1 MGIKQQGGVFGRNPT
16 FNNVEV
22 ENDLTVD
29 GTLTHNGTQ
38 DITGQLNVDNLRLDG
53 NTVSST
59 NTNGNIVLNPD
70 GSGIVDVDA
79 NLETDSLTAT
89 GALEVRNL
97 SNTTLNITNTDFSVD
112 PNQVYG
118 SLYFVSEDGSLEAGR
133 KPVAGLQAV
142 NIGGSGSYAA
152 LDFYRSNGT
161 TAAATLKGMRLD
173 WDGGAIFYQSN
184 GTAEAARI
192 TTTGTFVPMA
202 GGGIDFSA
210 TAGTGTSELLD
221 DYEEGVFSPTVIGSV
236 SAGTGTYTQ
245 NVGFYTKVG
254 DRVMFTIAINMTGHT
269 GSGNMRI
276 AGLPFTSSGVT
287 GDLSYFEAAASSLTY
302 SGELKAYVS
311 GGSTEAQFLSMA
323 SGASLAAVVL
333 DPSCELRLTGVY
345 RSA

>member
-1 MGIKQQGGVFGRNPT
+1 MTIKQYGGVFGRNPT
-16 FNNVEV
+16 FNDVTIE
-22 ENDLTVD
+22 
-29 GTLTHNGTQ
+29 
-38 DITGQLNVDNLRLDG
+38 GQLTFDG
-53 NTVSST
+53 DIDINSDLKVS
-59 NTNGNIVLNPD
+59 GDI
-70 GSGIVDVDA
+70 
-79 NLETDSLTAT
+79 E
-89 GALEVRNL
+89 
-97 SNTTLNITNTDFSVD
+97 
-112 PNQVYG
+112 
-118 SLYFVSEDGSLEAGR
+118 
-133 KPVAGLQAV
+133 
-142 NIGGSGSYAA
+142 
-152 LDFYRSNGT
+152 
-161 TAAATLKGMRLD
+161 
-173 WDGGAIFYQSN
+173 
-184 GTAEAARI
+184 
-192 TTTGTFVPMA
+192 TTGNVIIATS
-202 GGGIDFSA
+202 GKGIDFSA

-323 SGASLAAVVL
+323 SGASLAAVAL
-333 DPSCELRLTGVY
+333 DPSSELRLTGVY

>member
-1 MGIKQQGGVFGRNPT
+1 MTIKQNGGVFGRNPT
-16 FNNVEV
+16 FNDVTIDGDLTVEGTV
-22 ENDLTVD
+22 IHTGDLTVD
-29 GTLTHNGTQ
+29 N
-38 DITGQLNVDNLRLDG
+38 INISG
-53 NTVSST
+53 NAISST
-59 NTNGNIVLNPD
+59 NTNGNIDLNADGTGFVEINKPATAGIVTGIKMINPQNAAGTGDGTNIIFQNTGDSGRRSEIQGYSNNNYGLDNGLRFLTQD
-70 GSGIVDVDA
+70 GSSTPRTV
-79 NLETDSLTAT
+79 
-89 GALEVRNL
+89 
-97 SNTTLNITNTDFSVD
+97 
-112 PNQVYG
+112 
-118 SLYFVSEDGSLEAGR
+118 
-133 KPVAGLQAV
+133 
-142 NIGGSGSYAA
+142 
-152 LDFYRSNGT
+152 LDLR
-161 TAAATLKGMRLD
+161 
-173 WDGGAIFYQSN
+173 GGA
-184 GTAEAARI
+184 
-192 TTTGTFVPMA
+192 A
-202 GGGIDFSA
+202 GDVKVSIGNLVISTSGKGIDFSA

-333 DPSCELRLTGVY
+333 DPSSELRLTGVY